1 MPKNLSLPSLLSG
14 PASERSFWS
23 GVLGK
28 GAESFFEV
36 AVPLAEVLLA
46 WIKAKR
52 EERESIISK
61 K

>member
-28 GAESFFEV
+28 GAESFFEA
-36 AVPLAEVLLA
+36 AVPFAEEVLLA

-52 EERESIISK
+52 EESR
-61 K
+61 